1 MNLGAVNTGEA
12 VTGGVSGKD
21 LYRIVRLRALG
32 RPPPPYFDPDSPHT
46 SGQIRAAT

>member
-32 RPPPPYFDPDSPHT
+32 HHRPYFDPDSPHT